1 MTVKNYQPIWTI
13 DDIIVRLLVHIVSL
27 SNVIQFVPQIKS
39 QPATEIRRRNGQ
51 NGPRALK
58 ANKLMIVSW
67 IVCLLSFCHF
77 FWNGFNTTVYSCRL
91 VNKSTWSTIIASTN
105 LSAACCCPGR
115 PIVNR
120 KIIRT
125 DLFSPFLHLC
135 FSSRFNRF

>member
-1 MTVKNYQPIWTI
+1 MVYQFLFEVLLQFGQLFSSTLSIHSGNKFIKLIFQSCQPHNTMVNIRNNRQTTVTDMTVKNYQPIWTI

-27 SNVIQFVPQIKS
+27 SNVIQFVPKIKS

-77 FWNGFNTTVYSCRL
+77 F
-91 VNKSTWSTIIASTN
+91 
-105 LSAACCCPGR
+105 
-115 PIVNR
+115 
-120 KIIRT
+120 
-125 DLFSPFLHLC
+125 
-135 FSSRFNRF
+135 